1 MYVILLNFMI
11 NLKLFCEF
19 LSKVL
24 GLLNIRLVVGFRNDC
39 IYWYMCIL
47 LFKILS

>member
-1 MYVILLNFMI
+1 MYVILLNFLI
-11 NLKLFCEF
+11 NLKLFCKF

-47 LFKILS
+47 